1 MADLAA
7 LAREMVERSRA
18 GDGDSGG
25 GDGFG
30 ERGLWLDVTWGG
42 AGRVNGDLAA
52 GCAAALSAVLAA
64 LGKKAGPEDTR
75 TAAQRRHDALGEACR
90 RLIAAGMVPGRTG
103 QPTQILVHLGLG
115 QLRNL
120 PGGSGAEAAWRAAA
134 SGQHGL
140 LTGPEAEAAA
150 CDATIVPIVTGHAGP
165 AALDQLVNLFLAS
178 HRPQTSGATQPPA
191 PTGGPAEP
199 ATGGPGPRLHLR
211 RVHLPHPRTAGP
223 RTAVPAYRCP
233 RVPLSPRTA
242 APQRPARPGRR
253 HPVRPRRPRRPPA
266 GRPGHRPLASV
277 SLPPD
282 VGAATETIP
291 THLIGRAAATR
302 HPHCPFPGCEQ
313 PASLCQIHHIIPRS
327 HGGPTALHNLIH
339 RLLVPR
345 SSGRIDVLRLRD

>member
-1 MADLAA
+1 
-7 LAREMVERSRA
+7 MVSV
-18 GDGDSGG
+18 SGG
-25 GDGFG
+25 CGWMSPGAAPAG
-30 ERGLWLDVTWGG
+30 STVT
-42 AGRVNGDLAA
+42 RAA

-75 TAAQRRHDALGEACR
+75 TAAQRRHDALGEACP
-90 RLIAAGMVPGRTG
+90 RLIAASMVPGRTG

-150 CDATIVPIVTGHAGP
+150 CDATIVPIVTGHVGP

-266 GRPGHRPLASV
+266 GPPRPPAAGLGQPAARRRRRHRDHPHPPNRPRRRHPPPPLPLPRLRTARQPLPDPPHHPPLPRRPHRPAQPHTPIIGPEVRGSPRTV
-277 SLPPD
+277 
-282 VGAATETIP
+282 ET
-291 THLIGRAAATR
+291 L
-302 HPHCPFPGCEQ
+302 
-313 PASLCQIHHIIPRS
+313 
-327 HGGPTALHNLIH
+327 
-339 RLLVPR
+339 
-345 SSGRIDVLRLRD
+345 